1 MEHPMNIVILRGV
14 LSRPP
19 EERELPSGDRIVTYE
34 VTVAAPD
41 GRSETVP
48 VVWSPPASGGWWD
61 AGQVVVV
68 TGRVRRRF
76 FRAGG
81 ATQSRTEVVAERV
94 VRGGDARRARRAVEQ
109 ALAAAQSP

>member
-1 MEHPMNIVILRGV
+1 MNIVILRGV

-34 VTVAAPD
+34 VTVPSPD

-48 VVWSPPASGGWWD
+48 VVWSPPAGRGWWD
-61 AGQVVVV
+61 AGEAVVV

-81 ATQSRTEVVAERV
+81 ATQSRTEVVADRV
-94 VRGGDARRARRAVEQ
+94 VKGGDVRRARRVFEQ
-109 ALAAAQSP
+109 ALAAVESP